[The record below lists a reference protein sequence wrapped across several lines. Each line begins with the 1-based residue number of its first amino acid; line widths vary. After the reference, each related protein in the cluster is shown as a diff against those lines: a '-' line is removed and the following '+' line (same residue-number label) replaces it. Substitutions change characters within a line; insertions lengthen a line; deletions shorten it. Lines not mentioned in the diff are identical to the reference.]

1 VVRVN
6 GAVVDEPGRRID
18 PDQERVTVRGR
29 PLPGRSAL
37 RYFMVHKPVGVI
49 TTLHDPEGR
58 RTVRELLPP
67 GPRLY
72 PVGRLDADTSGLLL
86 VTNDGDLA
94 HHLMHPRYGVEKRY
108 RVRVDRLPSPDQIA
122 RLRSGV
128 TLGPGERSAPAHVRM
143 VATHPLRPALDVQIH
158 EGRFHQ
164 VRRMCEAVGL
174 EVKDLHRYG
183 YGPLVLGRL
192 PRGAARPLT
201 QVEVRRLKTTS
212 ARPGGTRRAQPMDG
226 SGTELPLS
234 WRSARRERPPRTGS
248 ARRERPPR
256 GGSAERESPPRA
268 GSAER
273 ERPPRARVGQ
283 RPRRPGFAGS
293 SRRDRPPRRGV
304 RRSRPRPR

>member
-1 VVRVN
+1 M
-6 GAVVDEPGRRID
+6 
-18 PDQERVTVRGR
+18 RGR

-67 GPRLY
+67 GPRLF

-108 RVRVDRLPSPDQIA
+108 RVRVDRLPSPDQIM

-143 VATHPLRPALDVQIH
+143 VATHPQRPALDVQIH

-174 EVKDLHRYG
+174 EVNELHRYG

-192 PRGAARPLT
+192 PRGAARSLT
-201 QVEVRRLKTTS
+201 QVEVRRLKTLS
-212 ARPGGTRRAQPMDG
+212 ARPGGTRRPRPMDRSGAEVPMVWQG
-226 SGTELPLS
+226 SK
-234 WRSARRERPPRTGS
+234 RERP
-248 ARRERPPR
+248 RRVRGAEFER
-256 GGSAERESPPRA
+256 APRA
-268 GSAER
+268 RSAER
-273 ERPPRARVGQ
+273 ERPRIRGGERQSPPGTRRAGGERPSRGRVGK
-283 RPRRPGFAGS
+283 RPWRPGFTGS
-293 SRRDRPPRRGV
+293 SRRQRPPRRGE
-304 RRSRPRPR
+304 RRPRPGSR